1 MVILIVCNSKYVAMM
16 KNLNTSIFIRSSKN
30 VFYVD
35 KKLFNDT
42 NKSFLVKI
50 KFLLLLVKPLDKIKF
65 FN

>member
-30 VFYVD
+30 IFYVD
-35 KKLFNDT
+35 TKLFNDT

-50 KFLLLLVKPLDKIKF
+50 NFLLLLVKTLDKIKF

>member
-50 KFLLLLVKPLDKIKF
+50 NFLLLLVKTLDKIKF